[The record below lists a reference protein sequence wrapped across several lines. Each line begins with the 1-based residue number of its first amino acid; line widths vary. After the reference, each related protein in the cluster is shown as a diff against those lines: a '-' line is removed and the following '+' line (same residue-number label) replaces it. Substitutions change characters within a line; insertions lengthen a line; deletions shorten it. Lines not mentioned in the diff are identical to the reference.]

1 MKILIKALTVSAAF
15 IFTLVLLL
23 PTRSEGIKLGTVK
36 KVDIR
41 SGEIIVGSS
50 TAARDIRMGDLMYV
64 LVEGKTLIFKATFP
78 MQTIARCRFEGKN
91 RALIAKVRKGM
102 PVYRYRGEN
111 RIGQHGPG
119 GGWIFYD
126 KGAYSDGWRYLEGAP
141 VDQVIQSEWGCS
153 KKSIKGAAGQAL
165 GTGRKNTAAILKG
178 CDQPEIAA
186 RRAAGYRGGGKEDW
200 FLPSRDELEKMS
212 EFFIKSGVG
221 NISPDHYWSSTEVD
235 GNTAWFNH
243 FVYGITNFDV
253 KESKKR
259 VRAVRAY

>member
-141 VDQVIQSEWGCS
+141 VDQVIQLEWGCS